1 MRAEATPPA
10 ADPGPEPG
18 PAAGPGT
25 EPAADPA
32 AGPGPGPATE
42 PGPGTEPAAGP
53 GTGPATEPG
62 PGTEPTAG
70 PGTEPA
76 AGPGP
81 GTDAAPGP
89 GPRALARQRRRRAA
103 ARFWRAFRTHRSGL
117 VGLAVLVLFALV
129 ALTAPLTVG
138 SDVSSVTDA
147 PGRPLQGPS
156 GAFPLGA
163 DRYGRNLLGLVVW
176 GSRVS
181 LLVGLLAAVL
191 SVAIGALVGI
201 TAGHFRGAWAT
212 VLMRVTDWFLVM
224 PTLVLAIALAT
235 VLSRSLGTVVLAIG
249 VTSWP
254 TTARLVRAQTLAV
267 ESRPYIERARALGGG
282 HWHVMSRHVLPN
294 VMPLVLAQTTLMVST
309 SILSEATLAFL
320 GLGDPSVVSWGGLLQ
335 DAREAGAVS
344 SGDWWYLVPPGI
356 AIAVVALAFTLCGRA
371 VESVLNPR
379 LGVKS

>member
-1 MRAEATPPA
+1 MTSAETAEAAEA
-10 ADPGPEPG
+10 AESAGTV
-18 PAAGPGT
+18 AA
-25 EPAADPA
+25 
-32 AGPGPGPATE
+32 
-42 PGPGTEPAAGP
+42 
-53 GTGPATEPG
+53 
-62 PGTEPTAG
+62 
-70 PGTEPA
+70 
-76 AGPGP
+76 
-81 GTDAAPGP
+81 P
-89 GPRALARQRRRRAA
+89 GPRALAWQRRRASA
-103 ARFWRAFRTHRSGL
+103 ARFWREYRRHRAGV
-117 VGLAVLVLFALV
+117 VGLAALVLFALV

-138 SDVSSVTDA
+138 PDVASVTDA
-147 PGRPLQGPS
+147 PGQPLQSPS
-156 GAFPLGA
+156 GHFPLGT
-163 DRYGRNLLGLVVW
+163 DQFGRNLLGLVVW

-191 SVAIGALVGI
+191 SVAIGAVIGI
-201 TAGHFRGAWAT
+201 TAGHFRGWYAT

-249 VTSWP
+249 VTTWP

-282 HWHVMSRHVLPN
+282 HWHIMSRHVLPN
-294 VMPLVLAQTTLMVST
+294 VMPLILAQTTLIIS
-309 SILSEATLAFL
+309 SAILAEATLAFL
-320 GLGDPSVVSWGGLLQ
+320 GLGDPTVVSWGGLLQ

-379 LGVKS
+379 LGVSR